1 MSQFEIYLLLFTD
14 VLTANLAFNTSS
26 EIVLDTMNLF
36 GNYHKQLM
44 LSVALIAYVFS
55 IGINY
60 ILGVAC
66 YKILSPAKEEQI
78 QLNTKIN
85 NIKNSKLLAVI
96 IAIDF
101 LPFFTIFSNTTSS
114 STTTE
119 SITPNA
125 RQARSD
131 DVTLPHEDGSP
142 PWVPVPTED
151 RNAA

>member
-44 LSVALIAYVFS
+44 LSVALIAYAFS

-66 YKILSPAKEEQI
+66 YKILTPAK
-78 QLNTKIN
+78 
-85 NIKNSKLLAVI
+85 
-96 IAIDF
+96 
-101 LPFFTIFSNTTSS
+101 
-114 STTTE
+114 
-119 SITPNA
+119 
-125 RQARSD
+125 
-131 DVTLPHEDGSP
+131 
-142 PWVPVPTED
+142 
-151 RNAA
+151 

>member
-36 GNYHKQLM
+36 GNYNYHKQLM
-44 LSVALIAYVFS
+44 LSVALIAYAFS

-66 YKILSPAKEEQI
+66 YKISSPAKEEQI

-85 NIKNSKLLAVI
+85 SIKNSKLLAVI
-96 IAIDF
+96 IAISF
-101 LPFFTIFSNTTSS
+101 LPFFGKFIVLFSGFCRIKFKTVLIISILAKLVYYSFLIFST
-114 STTTE
+114 
-119 SITPNA
+119 
-125 RQARSD
+125 
-131 DVTLPHEDGSP
+131 
-142 PWVPVPTED
+142 
-151 RNAA
+151 